1 MLPNIKLLVRITT
14 IKILVMTK
22 DTSVEAEVTMLT
34 TTVTGV
40 IIDLIFE
47 VLMSLQTLTR
57 GKGIG
62 NKINGIMA
70 LL

>member
-1 MLPNIKLLVRITT
+1 
-14 IKILVMTK
+14 MTK
-22 DTSVEAEVTMLT
+22 NTSVEAVVTMLT

-40 IIDLIFE
+40 ISDLIFK

-70 LL
+70 FL